1 MKVLMMVDNAIVGD
15 SRVQKTAKS
24 VSDLGHE
31 VLLLG
36 RDLGNPELPKD
47 MGNVKIVRVEV
58 EVPISDFLHTHPRKS
73 LGSVFR
79 YHGRAQVDYARAKI
93 ALQKFSIAHVE
104 AAGGSTLFS
113 KVHERIMTGFF
124 AIRRAQYSRAWRIQ
138 NSKIGIVNRARAL
151 RFKLSNNPSPLFCIS
166 PTIYEYESAYMPVAI
181 EFQPDVIHAH
191 DFRLA
196 GTGARMASILAA
208 SGKRPKVIYDAH
220 EFLEGISGFSP
231 SDTVGYLLNESF
243 ATKNSD
249 RIITVSDDISELLLN
264 KYSLP
269 ELPAVVLNAPTSLSL
284 TPCPRKLR
292 EDCGVNDSVPLGVY
306 LGGLAA
312 KRGISPVLEAM
323 ENIPELHFAFVANV
337 NAYNTVFLE
346 EAEKRGIS
354 NRVHLIPYVAPSEIV
369 EFVSSATF
377 GLAPYLHDI
386 NHEVSLPSKFYEY
399 AIAKLPIVGSDVRVV
414 KRTIEQ
420 YGIGE
425 VFTAGDPK
433 TLAEAMSKVINN
445 HPTYVSKYLTAP
457 VSSWTWEAQEQ
468 VLNLVYESLR

>member
-58 EVPISDFLHTHPRKS
+58 EVTISEFRWAHPRKS
-73 LGSVFR
+73 LGSIFG
-79 YHGRAQVDYARAKI
+79 YKSMYQV
-93 ALQKFSIAHVE
+93 E
-104 AAGGSTLFS
+104 
-113 KVHERIMTGFF
+113 HERDQIDIRKYTIRLRSAEGRSIIIPKIQERLMTGLF

-138 NSKIGIVNRARAL
+138 NSKLGIVNRARAM
-151 RFKLSNNPSPLFCIS
+151 RFKLSNNPASLFRIS
-166 PTIYEYESAYMPVAI
+166 PTMYEYESAFLPVAI

-196 GTGARMASILAA
+196 GTGARMASVLAA

-249 RIITVSDDISELLLN
+249 RIITVSEDIAELLVN
-264 KYSLP
+264 KYSLS
-269 ELPAVVLNAPTSLSL
+269 EIPAVVLNAPTSLSL
-284 TPCPRKLR
+284 KPCPRKLR
-292 EDCGVNDSVPLGVY
+292 EDCDVSDSVPLGVY

-323 ENIPELHFAFVANV
+323 ESIPELHFAFVANV

-369 EFVSSATF
+369 EYVSSATF

-445 HPTYVSKYLTAP
+445 HQTYVNNYSAAP
-457 VSSWTWEAQEQ
+457 VASWTWEAQEQ